1 MCYLEILYFFPP
13 SFHPPFVLSLSP
25 SFPLSLF
32 LSLYLLLLSIS
43 LSFPLYLPLPLPIFL
58 SILLLPLP
66 SLFLPL
72 PFFLLPLPPFVIRSS
87 TSSPQFV
94 IITLQKNRQSSE
106 ICGGP
111 RESIIYFGLSMYS
124 SLSSNNFSSGG
135 NLHASTPRSKQEHPH
150 TAENI

>member
-1 MCYLEILYFFPP
+1 MKLCVLFRNPVFFPP

-32 LSLYLLLLSIS
+32 LSLYLLLLSI
-43 LSFPLYLPLPLPIFL
+43 FL
-58 SILLLPLP
+58 SLLLLPLP

-106 ICGGP
+106 ISGGP